1 MWAMPAVSS
10 QATSFQYRP
19 ATGGTMGERALA
31 PSISPRSQRTP
42 TLPYTMATTATD
54 RTGPG
59 TATSAASASASAA
72 TLSASA
78 ASSKALRSTAV
89 GATASTSLGRGAGTT
104 ACGTT

>member
-1 MWAMPAVSS
+1 MPVVSS

-19 ATGGTMGERALA
+19 VTGGTTGARALA
-31 PSISPRSQRTP
+31 PIISPRSQRTP
-42 TLPYTMATTATD
+42 TLPYTIATTATD

-78 ASSKALRSTAV
+78 ASSKALRSTAA
-89 GATASTSLGRGAGTT
+89 GATASAAPVRGAGTT
-104 ACGTT
+104 AGGNT